1 MATQMTRI
9 SVLLPLYNG
18 EAYIREAVES
28 VLAQTWRDFELLI
41 LDDGSRDGSL
51 AIVQEIARRDPRV
64 RVIAR
69 ENRGLT
75 ETLNELLTVAR
86 GQLIARM
93 DADDVCLPDR
103 FARQVAFLDANPGVV
118 CVGGDIEMIDER
130 GRFLTALTMPEGDEE
145 IQRLAITGHVP
156 ISHPTVMMRA
166 GVLSTMGGY
175 RHEFWPAEDFDL
187 WLRLG
192 EVGALANLRGPVL
205 RYRLHSES
213 ISGTNVAKQ
222 QDAARRCCEAAWARR
237 GIADGRFE
245 ATDDWRPASDARS
258 QQRFLLRFGWWAF
271 LSGQR
276 ATALDYGLRAVRKRP
291 LSLESWRLVLCSLCK
306 PMRPVPRG

>member
-166 GVLSTMGGY
+166 GVLYTMG
-175 RHEFWPAEDFDL
+175 
-187 WLRLG
+187 
-192 EVGALANLRGPVL
+192 
-205 RYRLHSES
+205 
-213 ISGTNVAKQ
+213 
-222 QDAARRCCEAAWARR
+222 
-237 GIADGRFE
+237 
-245 ATDDWRPASDARS
+245 
-258 QQRFLLRFGWWAF
+258 
-271 LSGQR
+271 
-276 ATALDYGLRAVRKRP
+276 
-291 LSLESWRLVLCSLCK
+291 
-306 PMRPVPRG
+306 